1 MDYQILVFQNH
12 DMYTSEVVPADKAVA
27 TYLKMCFKY
36 VPPEYVAE
44 EESDFHATE
53 RYVKYHDRSGGDKPM
68 MILMTGIFTPD
79 MITAIEDG
87 LKEFYIRRCE
97 ECSVVI
103 NEKHMLVCKSCLINE
118 KTSTKYC

>member
-1 MDYQILVFQNH
+1 
-12 DMYTSEVVPADKAVA
+12 MYTSEVVPADKAVA

-44 EESDFHATE
+44 EYTDFHATE
-53 RYVKYHDRSGGDKPM
+53 RYVKYHDRTGNDKPM

-97 ECSVVI
+97 ECRIVI
-103 NEKHMLVCKSCLINE
+103 KEKHMLICKTCLVNE
-118 KTSTKYC
+118 KTSKYC

>member
-1 MDYQILVFQNH
+1 
-12 DMYTSEVVPADKAVA
+12 MYTSEVVPADKAVA

-53 RYVKYHDRSGGDKPM
+53 RYVKYHDRTGNDKPM
-68 MILMTGIFTPD
+68 MVLMTGIIAPE

-87 LKEFYIRRCE
+87 LKDFYIRRCE

-103 NEKHMLVCKSCLINE
+103 KEKHMLICKTCLINE
-118 KTSTKYC
+118 STSKYC

>member
-12 DMYTSEVVPADKAVA
+12 DMYTSKIVSADKAVA
-27 TYLKMCFKY
+27 TYLKMCLEY
-36 VPPEYVAE
+36 VSPEYVAE
-44 EESDFHATE
+44 EYTDFHATE
-53 RYVKYHDRSGGDKPM
+53 RYVKYHDRTGNDKPM

-97 ECSVVI
+97 ECRIVI
-103 NEKHMLVCKSCLINE
+103 KEKHMLICKTCLVNE
-118 KTSTKYC
+118 KTSKYC